1 MHLCKR
7 SGRWKV
13 SDAERDRHQRSLR
26 DPSDQQERRSRTRSS
41 ASSGCSHSGITPTT
55 LTPGD
60 EPQFRRIH
68 EAYLV
73 LSDPEK
79 RAQYDIFHDTFQKE
93 RWQFVA
99 AGPPADND
107 FALEQH
113 LRFVVLEILYS
124 RRRTEPD
131 KPSLS
136 NLDLSR
142 LTGRPRASG
151 IHDLVFDSA
160 GVDFAERSVEPHD
173 YGNRRRLRRGQ
184 PLTSGGSR
192 SASPAATS
200 GNDLNPDS
208 LLSHGVALRR
218 HWY

>member
-1 MHLCKR
+1 MSIATAADWYETLQISPNADTDTIQRVFRLLAQKFHPDNQDT
-7 SGRWKV
+7 G
-13 SDAERDRHQRSLR
+13 DAER
-26 DPSDQQERRSRTRSS
+26 
-41 ASSGCSHSGITPTT
+41 
-55 LTPGD
+55 
-60 EPQFRRIH
+60 FRQLH

-107 FALEQH
+107 FTFEQH

-136 NLDLSR
+136 NLDLSK
-142 LTGRPRASG
+142 LTGRPREHLEFTLWYLIQRELISRNDQSSLTITAT
-151 IHDLVFDSA
+151 
-160 GVDFAERSVEPHD
+160 GVDFVEANPHI
-173 YGNRRRLRRGQ
+173 RRQ
-184 PLTSGGSR
+184 PLRIAGGN
-192 SASPAATS
+192 AK
-200 GNDLNPDS
+200 
-208 LLSHGVALRR
+208 
-218 HWY
+218 